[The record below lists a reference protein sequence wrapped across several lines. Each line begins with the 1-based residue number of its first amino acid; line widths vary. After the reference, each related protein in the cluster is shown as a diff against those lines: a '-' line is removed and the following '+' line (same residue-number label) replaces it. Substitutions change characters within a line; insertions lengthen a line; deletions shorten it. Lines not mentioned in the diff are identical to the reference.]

1 MATTSSSRS
10 DIMSNGVSVQLGP
23 STSPRDES
31 ATPVVELADVT
42 TGYQRRTALSG
53 VSLVVPPATMLAVVG
68 PNGSGKST
76 LLKLLLGLIEPWSG
90 AVRVLGGSPRE
101 ARARIG
107 YVPQTSTG
115 DWRFPATV
123 GEAVMMGRY
132 RRIGLFRRPGKADR
146 SIVQAALEQVG
157 MADRIG
163 DQVGEL
169 SGGQQQRVFL
179 ARALVQEPDLLLL
192 DEPMSGVDALT
203 EQDVY
208 ALLGRLRDRG
218 VSVLVTT
225 HNLSTVPDHF
235 NLALF
240 LNRGVVAFGTPSEI
254 FTEEHLKAAYGPR
267 MALVKVGDRFFA
279 VDTGGHCD

>member
-1 MATTSSSRS
+1 
-10 DIMSNGVSVQLGP
+10 
-23 STSPRDES
+23 
-31 ATPVVELADVT
+31 
-42 TGYQRRTALSG
+42 
-53 VSLVVPPATMLAVVG
+53 
-68 PNGSGKST
+68 
-76 LLKLLLGLIEPWSG
+76 
-90 AVRVLGGSPRE
+90 
-101 ARARIG
+101 
-107 YVPQTSTG
+107 VPQTSTG

-123 GEAVMMGRY
+123 GEAVMMGRF
-132 RRIGLFRRPGKADR
+132 RRIGLFRRPGQVDR
-146 SIVQAALEQVG
+146 SIVRSALEQVG

-235 NLALF
+235 DLALF
-240 LNRGVVAFGTPSEI
+240 LNRGVMAFGTPSEI